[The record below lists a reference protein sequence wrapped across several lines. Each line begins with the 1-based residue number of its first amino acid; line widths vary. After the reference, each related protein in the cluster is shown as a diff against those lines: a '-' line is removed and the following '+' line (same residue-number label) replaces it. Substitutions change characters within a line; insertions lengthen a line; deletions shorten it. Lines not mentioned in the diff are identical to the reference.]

1 MKKIEIKSYQSIL
14 SLIYAILILVL
25 GVVLVTYPEESQAFI
40 SYVFGGLL
48 IILAVIKFTWV
59 YFSKKYQEKSGKWD
73 IVVAI
78 IALLLGLACILFY
91 DYIEQGIRITLGMII
106 IFIGINRLINSFK
119 VLKTKMFIPLLV
131 ISLVMIGGGIFTI
144 WYQYLVITG
153 FGIILICYGA
163 VDIIGYILYQFVK
176 PEVTTIKVQEAD
188 YEIVEK
194 K

>member
-1 MKKIEIKSYQSIL
+1 MKKIEIKSYQNVL

-59 YFSKKYQEKSGKWD
+59 YFSKKYQEKAGKWD

-78 IALLLGLACILFY
+78 ISLLIGLACILFY
-91 DYIEQGIRITLGMII
+91 EYIEQGIRITLGMII

-119 VLKTKMFIPLLV
+119 VFKTKMFIPLLLM
-131 ISLVMIGGGIFTI
+131 SLIMIGGGVFTI
-144 WYQYLVITG
+144 CYQYLEVIG
-153 FGIILICYGA
+153 FGIVLICYGA
-163 VDIIGYILYQFVK
+163 IDIIGYICYQFVK
-176 PEVTTIKVQEAD
+176 PDVTTVKVQEAD